1 MISEIAC
8 RAPLQLRIYSLIPV
22 VFILQWGQRL
32 PSPPPNISLL
42 WRKEKRRKPQGTVQI
57 DCRASSLHGA
67 SLLGCHPI
75 SQIRKQGPGGYPG
88 CPSFSAIGSWAS
100 VQTLLVWLQN
110 QSLLS
115 FLTVLLQGEPLMGD
129 LFPGCSRW
137 NCWLWTSLEEIIIY
151 WELSG
156 HPRIPFTTKMGA
168 DAARAKEAGPEG
180 GSRPQPQRTPGMCIA
195 RSSEK
200 TWTKQTIMNKE
211 LHALNTKTSV
221 EMWQPHLF
229 CSFYTCSSATLMLH
243 PASASLIPV
252 LRRASSQMHLK
263 ERKSDWGEPGLS
275 LSSHSSWSGYILILT
290 KWLLWVLSPRLLMFK
305 CAYSSR
311 SQNSSLSLT
320 STSVGGTSGG
330 Q

>member
-1 MISEIAC
+1 
-8 RAPLQLRIYSLIPV
+8 
-22 VFILQWGQRL
+22 
-32 PSPPPNISLL
+32 
-42 WRKEKRRKPQGTVQI
+42 
-57 DCRASSLHGA
+57 
-67 SLLGCHPI
+67 
-75 SQIRKQGPGGYPG
+75 
-88 CPSFSAIGSWAS
+88 
-100 VQTLLVWLQN
+100 
-110 QSLLS
+110 
-115 FLTVLLQGEPLMGD
+115 MGD

-221 EMWQPHLF
+221 EMWQLHLF

-311 SQNSSLSLT
+311 SKILLSLSPRPVLGAPQEA
-320 STSVGGTSGG
+320 SKVGLAWPVLGRFRGWFGWGGTWDPAQPGVDGFCFQFLSWLGFPGPCQQFRDFLGEWRPTRKGQAAGG
-330 Q
+330 GVRVGLRAKNQDLLSSPGS